1 MEWFALALLGGMIG
15 LDATSFPQAML
26 SRPLVA
32 ASLTGMILGQPLAG
46 IAVGAVLETFALVVL
61 PVGAARYPETG
72 TAAVSAAAAF
82 SMLAPASAGGLLLA
96 LAFGMYW
103 ERVAGASVILA
114 RRWNESMV
122 ASRTHMSAERL
133 ERLHLT
139 AISIDF
145 LRGAGIATAGA
156 LLGGFLLRLIAPFWG
171 MGTSTTL
178 ALIGVC
184 AAAML
189 GAVLPLFGGWKERWI
204 GFVVGIACGIL
215 LLLVQA

>member
-1 MEWFALALLGGMIG
+1 MEWFALALLGGMVG

-32 ASLTGMILGQPLAG
+32 ASLTGLILGHPLAG

-82 SMLAPASAGGLLLA
+82 SMLAPAGAGGLLLA

-114 RRWNESMV
+114 RRWNERMV

-145 LRGAGIATAGA
+145 LRGAVIATTGA
-156 LLGGFLLRLIAPFWG
+156 AIGVFLLRVVAPFWG
-171 MGTSTTL
+171 MGTSATL

-189 GAVLPLFGGWKERWI
+189 GAVLPLFGGWKERWV
-204 GFVVGIACGIL
+204 GFVVGIACGVL

>member
-82 SMLAPASAGGLLLA
+82 AMLAPAGAGGLLLA

-114 RRWNESMV
+114 RRWNERMV

-145 LRGAGIATAGA
+145 LRGAVIATSGA
-156 LLGGFLLRLIAPFWG
+156 ALGVFLLRMIAPLWG

-189 GAVLPLFGGWKERWI
+189 GALLPLFGGWKERWV
-204 GFVVGIACGIL
+204 GFVVGIACGVL
-215 LLLVQA
+215 MLLVQG